1 MHLLEP
7 LKEENFGLYSMS
19 ALELALLRC
28 NAAFQN
34 VSQKLPC
41 RKFQCFAD
49 LRCSYMRTPLAA
61 ISDKVDSARQQRLGV
76 GGAQLN
82 IS

>member
-34 VSQKLPC
+34 VLQKLSC
-41 RKFQCFAD
+41 RKIPMFCRFEVFLHAHTT
-49 LRCSYMRTPLAA
+49 RCNL
-61 ISDKVDSARQQRLGV
+61 
-76 GGAQLN
+76 
-82 IS
+82 

>member
-34 VSQKLPC
+34 VLP
-41 RKFQCFAD
+41 
-49 LRCSYMRTPLAA
+49 
-61 ISDKVDSARQQRLGV
+61 SAKNSNVLQ
-76 GGAQLN
+76 
-82 IS
+82 I